1 MEDDKLVNPQ
11 DTNDK
16 LEIERQ
22 VKQYKLVLESLF
34 TDAEDTR
41 LTRILTI
48 GNSVGLGVLLLVNL
62 FFIFTK

>member
-1 MEDDKLVNPQ
+1 MENDKLVKPQ

>member
-1 MEDDKLVNPQ
+1 MENDKLVNPQ

>member
-1 MEDDKLVNPQ
+1 MENDKLVNSQ